1 MRTGGASGVGNA
13 FGGLTIGLF
22 VVFVLYFLLGF
33 VFYASLL
40 AAAGA
45 MVNTEQ
51 DAQQAAMPVLYLL
64 IGSWLFVNSVIVNP
78 TGTTAKVLS
87 WLPFS
92 SPVIMPMRYGLSPV
106 PWTSV
111 AGSLAVCLLGCLAAV
126 WLAARIYRV
135 GMLMYGKKPSLAEVA
150 KWVRYA

>member
-1 MRTGGASGVGNA
+1 
-13 FGGLTIGLF
+13 
-22 VVFVLYFLLGF
+22 
-33 VFYASLL
+33 
-40 AAAGA
+40 

-51 DAQQAAMPVLYLL
+51 DAQQAAMPVMYLL

-78 TGTTAKVLS
+78 TGTIARVLS

-92 SPVIMPMRYGLSPV
+92 SPIIMPMRMGLSPV

-111 AGSLAVCLLGCLAAV
+111 AGSLAVCALGCVLAI

-150 KWVRYA
+150 RWVRYA